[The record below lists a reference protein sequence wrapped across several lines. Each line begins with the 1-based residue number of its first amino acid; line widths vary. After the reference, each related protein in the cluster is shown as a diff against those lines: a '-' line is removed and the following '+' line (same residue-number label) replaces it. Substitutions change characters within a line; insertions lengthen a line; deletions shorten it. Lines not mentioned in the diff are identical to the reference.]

1 MATGREGLESRECRA
16 RSSCKHLAARVLLS
30 EKQRSLAGGQPGR
43 PGLNLDEEEDA
54 ASGRGGAGRG
64 GARQALIAP
73 GGLRARG
80 GAVGR

>member
-1 MATGREGLESRECRA
+1 MATGREGLESRECCA

-43 PGLNLDEEEDA
+43 PGLNLDEEDA

-73 GGLRARG
+73 GGL
-80 GAVGR
+80 